1 MRVNALAAFLAVVL
15 CTAVGPAVAAA
26 PVGPTGGPLRHVVLQ
41 LKWKHDFQFAG
52 YYAAIEHGYYRD
64 AGIDVE
70 LREAGPGDDPIRD
83 VVGGRA
89 QFGVSTSELVVARA
103 KGAPV
108 VVLATIY
115 QHSPFVLLTV
125 RNRGVDDLQS
135 LAGKTI
141 MLDPDSAEILA
152 YLKAEGVDPS
162 RVKVVP
168 QSQDVRDL
176 IRGRVAAMSAY
187 ATDEPYALDR
197 EKVPYNTFTPRSG
210 GIDFY
215 GDNLFTTEETIRRDP
230 ELVRAFRAASL
241 RGWEYAMAHR
251 EELVAV
257 THRYAPALSA
267 DFLRFEGRVSAGLIH
282 PELIEL
288 GHVNPGRW
296 EHIAET
302 YQQVGMIGPAFSL
315 SGFLY
320 DPDPKP
326 DLRWLYASLIAL
338 AILTVAAFGW
348 ALPLYVLNRKL
359 RVANAEAHDAN
370 EAKSRYVAVMS
381 HEIRSPL
388 TNVLGFAELLLEE
401 DLPEEP
407 RDFVRRIHQAAR
419 TMLKLINNV
428 LDYAKFEA
436 GAMTLESDPVDV
448 GEVVRECCVEFH
460 AAAEHKGIALVA
472 RVDAD
477 VPRRVELDEL
487 RFRQIVTNLLSN
499 AVKFTTKGRVAVRLG
514 MRPGGDG
521 TARLLLEVED
531 TGVGIPQSALAT
543 LFEPYSQADPSVA
556 RRFGGTG
563 LGLAVVR
570 SIARAMGGDIEV
582 HSAPG
587 EGTTFAVTLLL
598 GRGQRAPTAN
608 V

>member
-1 MRVNALAAFLAVVL
+1 MAAFLAVVL
-15 CTAVGPAVAAA
+15 CTMVGPAVAATPA
-26 PVGPTGGPLRHVVLQ
+26 AARGPLRHVVLQ

-52 YYAAIEHGYYRD
+52 YYAAIEQGYYRD
-64 AGIDVE
+64 AGIDVQ

-168 QSQDVRDL
+168 QSQNVRDL
-176 IRGRVAAMSAY
+176 VSGRVAAMSAY

-215 GDNLFTTEETIRRDP
+215 GDNLFTTEQTIRRDP

-241 RGWEYAMAHR
+241 HGWEYAMAHR
-251 EELVAV
+251 EELIAV
-257 THRYAPALSA
+257 THRYAPALST

-315 SGFLY
+315 NGFLY

-326 DLRWLYASLIAL
+326 DLRWLYALLIAL
-338 AILTVAAFGW
+338 ATATGAAFGW

-359 RVANAEAHDAN
+359 RVATAEAEAAN

-419 TMLKLINNV
+419 TMLKLINNI

-448 GEVVRECCVEFH
+448 GEVVRECCVEFR
-460 AAAEHKGIALVA
+460 AAAEHKGITLVA
-472 RVDAD
+472 RVDPD

-487 RFRQIVTNLLSN
+487 RFRQVVTNLLSN

-514 MRPGGDG
+514 MRPGDDG
-521 TARLLLEVED
+521 SERLLLEVED
-531 TGVGIPQSALAT
+531 TGVGIPQSALST

-570 SIARAMGGDIEV
+570 SIARAMGGDIVV

-587 EGTTFAVTLLL
+587 EGTTFAVTLAL
-598 GRGQRAPTAN
+598 GRGKRAPTAN